1 MHTDFPRVCPSQEHA
16 QPVDL
21 SGYRRHRIR
30 VQTDKRISRQVD
42 HFSHSHAIPV
52 PIIFLGSLATFLLR
66 LSMENIGIVKLVD
79 ATVSFTKETSLFDLL
94 VQLKSSQPTPSS
106 PVTQL
111 DWYFGVDEEA
121 LQAAQQENRSLGLV
135 VRQMD
140 SHYELEMH
148 CHSEISEEA
157 VFLLLEKYFN
167 NYFSHGLSRARQP
180 VQHYPLL
187 SPREQSRLLSFGNQT
202 DCRFPNVQLVHEV
215 FSRQARKSPNAV
227 ALVFDGVTMS
237 YKAVDEQST
246 RLALILQEMGVAPE
260 VLVAVCFER
269 SFEMVITLLAIF
281 KAGGAYL
288 PIDPNAP
295 GERVAYIL
303 KDSEV
308 GLCIRQSKT
317 ALPLSQPESAQV
329 RLHDFDELMG
339 RSSKQPALVRHAKP
353 DNLAYVIYTS
363 GSTGKP
369 KGIEIEHRSIM
380 NTLYFLQRQYPVGP
394 EDAYALKTHYTFDVS
409 LSELFGWFFGG
420 GRLEILPPLLEKQPD
435 LLFQFIRT
443 QRITHLNFAPSALR
457 VFLLSVR
464 NQAISKAHLALKYL
478 MVAGE
483 AFPPEVVKLA
493 QEHFQGV
500 QVENI
505 YGPTEVSIYG
515 SYFSCNQAHAHSTAS
530 TTPIGK
536 PISNTR
542 LYVLDLHQQ
551 ALPLGVIGELCIAG
565 PGLARGYRNRPA
577 LTAEKFVQNPFA
589 RWFRPHE
596 KKLYRTG
603 DLARWRA
610 DGNIEYLGRIDTQV
624 KIRGFRI
631 ELGEIEK
638 VLETHGS
645 IKSAV
650 VLDKPLEN
658 TTQLVAYYEPQAGQ
672 TSLAHDEL
680 VNFLQQSLP
689 DYMIPSAF
697 WQVEKIPHLSS
708 GKVDRV
714 SLRALNLSPQRPG
727 SEQIILDNQS
737 NPAKVSELILNAW
750 QRHLRLDDIALDDN
764 FFRIGGDSLS
774 AYDVMTTI
782 NRQLKS
788 PLPLTALFEHVS
800 IRALTRYALDASDA
814 SSARQPPS
822 HETSHEKSDM
832 ANPVSAQDVAIVG
845 MSGSFPG
852 AANLD
857 EFWKLIVEG
866 KDCIS
871 DVPKGR
877 WDSRDMFGSP
887 ESGFGKTRITWGGFL
902 KGVDEFDPLFF
913 DISPREASVMD
924 PQQRLLLTHT
934 WWAMEH
940 AGIKPGS
947 FSSKKT
953 GVFIAAGQ
961 SDYQHIVALSGE
973 DSAYAKT
980 AALASMIPNR
990 ISSVFDLH
998 GPSEAIEATCASSLV
1013 ALHRAMHSLRNGE
1026 CEQAIVG
1033 AVHLLLSP
1041 DAFSTYE
1048 AMGLLSAERTARPF
1062 ESCGQGYVRSEGV
1075 GAMVLMPLATAIA
1088 NRCTIHAVVK
1098 GTGVA
1103 HGGRGISLTA
1113 PNPRGMKDAI
1123 SQAYAEASID
1133 PRTISYVEAH
1143 GIAAPVADA
1152 IEMGALEESLSG
1164 MTDSALSGLGHK
1176 PVIFPQEKISISSLK
1191 TTIGH
1196 GEVVSGL
1203 AAVFKVALALR
1214 HRILPGL
1221 PRYTPENINPQI
1233 IDTPFAFSPHNRVWD
1248 SLPGEDGKALPRRGA
1263 VNGYGFGVN
1272 AHAII
1277 EEYPSPIKIPQTSG
1291 KLPIVISARTP
1302 EQLRLL
1308 ASGLAIFLEQ
1318 HPASAIADIACTLW
1332 SGREAMKHR
1341 LALIAADVAE
1351 IIGHLHAYLSNDALI
1366 SEHVVYGVA
1375 QPGSPAGAPTAAASM
1390 QDAIARWVQG
1400 QDIDLGV
1407 YLASSS
1413 GQRIPLVAYPFSTDR
1428 YWYTLKNASNSGSNP
1443 APHQAIDTAKHPKH
1457 SKRICIIGAGPAGLV
1472 AAKSLLEEGHL
1483 PTIFEK
1489 EEVLGGVWN
1498 MKQQKEAGAYQKTR
1512 FQNSKDTSFFS
1523 DFYPDVD
1530 EPFLSLAQVNTYL
1543 KQYAER
1549 FSLSSL
1555 IHYQSQVKSVEKT
1568 GAGWKVVI
1576 ETNQGADKAPLTQTD
1591 YFDGVCMCQGRYR
1604 VPKMPAI
1611 PGLERFRG
1619 EVIHSGAYFD
1629 SARLAG
1635 KRVLVVGNGVS
1646 GMDIAEEASQVA
1658 RKVYWSMRS
1667 LRLVLPR
1674 MVGFLPNDYV
1684 SPANLLMPDEIR
1696 SRRNLENLAL
1706 SMPDYSALYQSTG
1719 LFPSLEEFRK
1729 YPFILINDGVLPC
1742 VASGKITPIHD
1753 EIVSL
1758 GENSCQFS
1766 KEGNS
1771 LNEVDVIVFCTG
1783 YAYRH
1788 NYPFL
1793 KEIDPDKD
1801 FSMGLFYEQDP
1812 TLVNLYGLLD
1822 IGTVGTFPF
1831 LEMAARW
1838 YARILSGTYQLSPE
1852 ELSYRN
1858 HPQHIVV
1865 APIASILFGL
1875 KLGLLP
1881 RPEEQFKEFWKILNS
1896 PAFSMIYRLAGDH
1909 ADPHAKQRLEE
1920 CQRRS
1925 LIHDDRHDPELQKLK
1940 YRILAGLGT
1949 ATLQALFERKEI
1961 NSEEFLGAQGAFENP
1976 LRLDWSLQFMTMG
1989 KTGEAGQSH
1998 DEDPKLHAYQ
2008 QLYLSVKNGEI
2019 DSRSLINTLT
2029 EMDL

>member
-1 MHTDFPRVCPSQEHA
+1 
-16 QPVDL
+16 
-21 SGYRRHRIR
+21 
-30 VQTDKRISRQVD
+30 
-42 HFSHSHAIPV
+42 
-52 PIIFLGSLATFLLR
+52 
-66 LSMENIGIVKLVD
+66 MENIGIVKLLD
-79 ATVSFTKETSLFDLL
+79 ATVSFTKETSLFDLV
-94 VQLKSSQPTPSS
+94 VQLKSSQPTSS
-106 PVTQL
+106 AAVTQL
-111 DWYFGVDEEA
+111 DWYFGVNEEA
-121 LQAAQQENRSLGLV
+121 LKAAQQENKSLSLV
-135 VRQMD
+135 IRQMD
-140 SHYELEMH
+140 SHYELEVRYYLNT
-148 CHSEISEEA
+148 SEEA
-157 VFLLLEKYFN
+157 GFRLVEKHFN
-167 NYFSHGLSRARQP
+167 HYLSHGISRAHQP
-180 VQHYPLL
+180 VQSYPLL
-187 SPREQSRLLSFGNQT
+187 SRREQSRLLSFGNDT
-202 DCRFPNVQLVHEV
+202 GRRFPGVQLVHEV

-227 ALVFDGVTMS
+227 ALVYGDIAMS
-237 YKAVDEQST
+237 YQEVDEQST
-246 RLALILQEMGVAPE
+246 RLARILQEMGVAPE

-295 GERVAYIL
+295 SARVAYIL
-303 KDSEV
+303 KDSEAS
-308 GLCIRQSKT
+308 LCIRQSH
-317 ALPLSQPESAQV
+317 ASLALSQLESAQV
-329 RLHDFDELMG
+329 RLHAFDELMA
-339 RSSKQPALVRHAKP
+339 RSGKPPALVRHTKP
-353 DNLAYVIYTS
+353 NNLAYVIYTS

-369 KGIEIEHRSIM
+369 KGIEIEHRNIM
-380 NTLYFLQRQYPVGP
+380 NTLYFLQHQYPVKP

-420 GRLEILPPLLEKQPD
+420 GRLVILPPLLEKQPD
-435 LLFQFIRT
+435 LLFKFIQA

-457 VFLLSVR
+457 IFLLSVR
-464 NQAISKAHLALKYL
+464 NQAISNEHLALKYL

-483 AFPPEVVKLA
+483 AFPPEVVRLA
-493 QEHFQGV
+493 QDIFQGV
-500 QVENI
+500 QIENI

-515 SYFSCNQAHAHSTAS
+515 SYFSCKQSHAHSTAS

-536 PISNTR
+536 PISNTKM
-542 LYVLDLHQQ
+542 YVLDHHQQ
-551 ALPLGVIGELCIAG
+551 ALPLGVVGELCVAG
-565 PGLARGYRNRPA
+565 PGLARGYRNRRA
-577 LTAEKFVQNPFA
+577 LTEEKFVRNPFS
-589 RWFRPHE
+589 RWFKRHE

-610 DGNIEYLGRIDTQV
+610 DGSIEYLGRIDTQV

-658 TTQLVAYYEPQAGQ
+658 TTQLVAYYESHTEQA
-672 TSLAHDEL
+672 SVAHEEL
-680 VNFLQQSLP
+680 INFLQKSLP
-689 DYMIPSAF
+689 DYMIPAAF
-697 WQVEKIPHLSS
+697 VPVEKIPHLSS
-708 GKVDRV
+708 GKVDRI
-714 SLRALNLSPQRPG
+714 SLRALNLSPRRQGPEQVILSGQLNPG
-727 SEQIILDNQS
+727 NVSKLILD
-737 NPAKVSELILNAW
+737 AW
-750 QRHLRLDDIALDDN
+750 RRHLRLDDIAPDDS

-774 AYDVMTTI
+774 AYEVMDTI

-788 PLPLTALFEHVS
+788 PLPLTALFENISV
-800 IRALTRYALDASDA
+800 RKLTQYILDASDA
-814 SSARQPPS
+814 SDATDATDATSECQPPS
-822 HETSHEKSDM
+822 DEASGMEKS
-832 ANPVSAQDVAIVG
+832 VSAHDVAIVG
-845 MSGSFPG
+845 MSGSFPD
-852 AANLD
+852 AVNLE
-857 EFWKLIVEG
+857 EFWKVIVEG

-871 DVPKGR
+871 EVPKAR
-877 WDSRDMFGSP
+877 WDSRTIFGSP
-887 ESGFGKTRITWGGFL
+887 ETAFGKTRITWGGFL

-934 WWAMEH
+934 WWALEH

-947 FSSKKT
+947 FSARKT

-961 SDYQHIVALSGE
+961 SDYQHLIALSGE

-998 GPSEAIEATCASSLV
+998 GPNEAIEATCASSLV
-1013 ALHRAMHSLRNGE
+1013 ALHHAMHSLRNGE

-1075 GAMVLMPLATAIA
+1075 GAMVLMPLETAIA
-1088 NRCTIHAVVK
+1088 NRCTIHAVIK

-1113 PNPRGMKDAI
+1113 PNPRGMKSAI
-1123 SQAYAEASID
+1123 SQAYTAASVD
-1133 PRTISYVEAH
+1133 PRTVSYVEAH

-1152 IEMGALEESLSG
+1152 IEMGALKESLVD
-1164 MTDSALSGLGHK
+1164 MIDSEFRHTPAIS
-1176 PVIFPQEKISISSLK
+1176 PQAKISISSLK

-1203 AAVFKVALALR
+1203 AAIFKVVLALQ

-1221 PRYTPENINPQI
+1221 PRYTPENINPKI
-1233 IDTPFAFSPHNRVWD
+1233 IDTPFEFSPHNRAWD

-1277 EEYPSPIKIPQTSG
+1277 EEYPSPIKTSRTSG

-1302 EQLRLL
+1302 EHLRLL
-1308 ASGLAIFLEQ
+1308 ASGLATFLAE
-1318 HPASAIADIACTLW
+1318 HPSSALQDIACTLW
-1332 SGREAMKHR
+1332 FGREAMKHR
-1341 LALIAADVAE
+1341 LAFIAEDVPQ
-1351 IIGHLHAYLSNDALI
+1351 IIVHLHAYLSNESPI
-1366 SEHVVYGVA
+1366 SEHVVRGVA
-1375 QPGSPAGAPTAAASM
+1375 QPGSLATHSSM
-1390 QDAIARWVQG
+1390 QDAIALWVQG
-1400 QDIDLGV
+1400 QDIDLGA

-1413 GQRIPLVAYPFSTDR
+1413 GQRIALAAYPFSTDR
-1428 YWYTLKNASNSGSNP
+1428 YWYPLRKTSNVAST
-1443 APHQAIDTAKHPKH
+1443 QAIPTTKRP
-1457 SKRICIIGAGPAGLV
+1457 KRICIIGAGPAGLV

-1489 EEVLGGVWN
+1489 EEVLGGIWN

-1530 EPFLSLAQVNTYL
+1530 EAFLSLAQVNTYL
-1543 KQYAER
+1543 KQYADR
-1549 FSLSSL
+1549 FKLTSI
-1555 IHYQSQVKSVEKT
+1555 IHYQSQVKSVEKE
-1568 GAGWKVVI
+1568 GSAWKVVI
-1576 ETNQGADKAPLTQTD
+1576 EKTQGADKAPLMQTD

-1604 VPKMPAI
+1604 VPKMPSI
-1611 PGLERFRG
+1611 PGLHQFRG
-1619 EVIHSGAYFD
+1619 EIIHAGAYFD
-1629 SARLAG
+1629 SAILTG

-1684 SPANLLMPDEIR
+1684 SPANLLMPDDIR
-1696 SRRNLENLAL
+1696 SRRNLENLSL
-1706 SMPDYSALYQSTG
+1706 SMPDYYALYQSTG

-1729 YPFILINDGVLPC
+1729 YPFILINDGVLSC
-1742 VASGKITPIHD
+1742 VASGKITPIFD

-1758 GENSCQFS
+1758 GENGCQFS
-1766 KEGNS
+1766 NEENS
-1771 LNEVDVIVFCTG
+1771 LKEVDAIVFCTG
-1783 YAYRH
+1783 YEYRH

-1793 KEIDPDKD
+1793 KGIDPVKD
-1801 FSMGLFYEQDP
+1801 FSMGLFYQQDP

-1831 LEMAARW
+1831 LEMVARW
-1838 YARILSGTYQLSPE
+1838 YARIQSGTYQLSPE

-1858 HPQHIVV
+1858 HPRQIVV

-1881 RPEEQFKEFWKILNS
+1881 KPEEEFKEFWKILNS
-1896 PAFSMIYRLAGDH
+1896 PAFSMIYRLRGDH

-1949 ATLQALFERKEI
+1949 ASLQDLFARKEI
-1961 NSEEFLGAQGAFENP
+1961 TSEEFLGAQGAFDNP
-1976 LRLDWSLQFMTMG
+1976 LHLDWSRQFMTMG
-1989 KTGEAGQSH
+1989 EMTEMSEMDEVPQSH
-1998 DEDPKLHAYQ
+1998 DENIKLHAYK
-2008 QLYLSVKNGEI
+2008 QLYLRVKNGEV
-2019 DSRSLINTLT
+2019 DTRTLINTLT

>member
-1 MHTDFPRVCPSQEHA
+1 
-16 QPVDL
+16 
-21 SGYRRHRIR
+21 
-30 VQTDKRISRQVD
+30 
-42 HFSHSHAIPV
+42 
-52 PIIFLGSLATFLLR
+52 
-66 LSMENIGIVKLVD
+66 MENIGIVKLAD

-94 VQLKSSQPTPSS
+94 VQLKSSQPTISAA
-106 PVTQL
+106 VTQL
-111 DWYFGVDEEA
+111 DWYFGVNEEA
-121 LQAAQQENRSLGLV
+121 LKAAQQENKSLGLEI
-135 VRQMD
+135 RQMD
-140 SHYELEMH
+140 SHYELEVRYYLNT
-148 CHSEISEEA
+148 SEEA
-157 VFLLLEKYFN
+157 GFRLVEKHFN
-167 NYFSHGLSRARQP
+167 HYLSHGVSRVHQP
-180 VQHYPLL
+180 IQSHPLL
-187 SPREQSRLLSFGNQT
+187 SRREQSRLLSFGNDT
-202 DCRFPNVQLVHEV
+202 GRRFPGVRLVHEV
-215 FSRQARKSPNAV
+215 FNRQARKSPNAV
-227 ALVFDGVTMS
+227 ALVYGDITMS
-237 YKAVDEQST
+237 YQEVDEQST
-246 RLALILQEMGVAPE
+246 RLARVLQEMGVAPE

-295 GERVAYIL
+295 SARVAYIL
-303 KDSEV
+303 KDSEAS
-308 GLCIRQSKT
+308 LCIRQSN
-317 ALPLSQPESAQV
+317 ASLALSQLESAQV
-329 RLHDFDELMG
+329 RLHGFDELMA
-339 RSSKQPALVRHAKP
+339 RSSKPPALVRHTKP
-353 DNLAYVIYTS
+353 GNLAYVIYTS

-369 KGIEIEHRSIM
+369 KGIEIEHRNIM
-380 NTLYFLQRQYPVGP
+380 NTLYFLQHQYPVKP

-420 GRLEILPPLLEKQPD
+420 GRLVILPPLLEKQPD
-435 LLFQFIRT
+435 VLFKFIQA

-457 VFLLSVR
+457 IFLLSMR
-464 NQAISKAHLALKYL
+464 NQAISNEHLALKYL

-483 AFPPEVVKLA
+483 AFPPEVVRLA
-493 QEHFQGV
+493 QDIFQGV

-515 SYFSCNQAHAHSTAS
+515 SYFSCKQSHAHSTTA

-542 LYVLDLHQQ
+542 MYVLDLHQQ
-551 ALPLGVIGELCIAG
+551 ALPLGVVGELCVAG
-565 PGLARGYRNRPA
+565 PGLARGYRNRRA
-577 LTAEKFVQNPFA
+577 LTEEKFVRNPFS
-589 RWFRPHE
+589 RWFKRHE
-596 KKLYRTG
+596 KRLYRTG

-610 DGNIEYLGRIDTQV
+610 DGSIEYLGRIDTQV

-658 TTQLVAYYEPQAGQ
+658 TTQLVAYYESHTEQA
-672 TSLAHDEL
+672 SVAHEEL
-680 VNFLQQSLP
+680 INFLQKSLP
-689 DYMIPSAF
+689 DYMIPATF
-697 WQVEKIPHLSS
+697 VQVEKIPHLSS

-714 SLRALNLSPQRPG
+714 SLRALNLSPRRQGP
-727 SEQIILDNQS
+727 EQVILSGQLNPDDVSKLILD
-737 NPAKVSELILNAW
+737 AW
-750 QRHLRLDDIALDDN
+750 RRHLRLDDIAPDAN
-764 FFRIGGDSLS
+764 FFRIGGNSLS
-774 AYDVMTTI
+774 AYEVMDAI

-788 PLPLTALFEHVS
+788 SLPLTALFENVS
-800 IRALTRYALDASDA
+800 IRKLTQYILEAPDATSE
-814 SSARQPPS
+814 RPPPS
-822 HETSHEKSDM
+822 DEALGMEKS
-832 ANPVSAQDVAIVG
+832 VSAHDVAIVG
-845 MSGSFPG
+845 MSGSFPD
-852 AANLD
+852 AVNLE
-857 EFWKLIVEG
+857 EFWKVIVEG

-871 DVPKGR
+871 EVPQTR
-877 WDSRDMFGSP
+877 WDSRDIFGSP
-887 ESGFGKTRITWGGFL
+887 ASGFGKTRITWGGFIN
-902 KGVDEFDPLFF
+902 GVDEFDPLFF

-940 AGIKPGS
+940 AGMKPAS

-961 SDYQHIVALSGE
+961 SDYQHLIALSGE

-1041 DAFSTYE
+1041 EAFSTYE
-1048 AMGLLSAERTARPF
+1048 AMGLLSAERMARPF

-1075 GAMVLMPLATAIA
+1075 GAMVLMPLATAVA
-1088 NRCTIHAVVK
+1088 HRCTIHAVIK

-1113 PNPRGMKDAI
+1113 PNPRGMKSAI

-1133 PRTISYVEAH
+1133 PRTVSYIEAH

-1152 IEMGALEESLSG
+1152 IEMSALQESLSG
-1164 MTDSALSGLGHK
+1164 MIDGASGHET
-1176 PVIFPQEKISISSLK
+1176 VISPQPKINVSSLK

-1214 HRILPGL
+1214 HRVLPGL

-1233 IDTPFAFSPHNRVWD
+1233 IDAPFVFSPHNCAWD
-1248 SLPGEDGKALPRRGA
+1248 SLRGEDGKALPRRGA

-1277 EEYPSPIKIPQTSG
+1277 EEYPSPIKIPQTSC
-1291 KLPIVISARTP
+1291 KLPIVISARTR

-1308 ASGLAIFLEQ
+1308 ASGLALFLER
-1318 HPASAIADIACTLW
+1318 HPTTAIADIACTLW

-1341 LALIAADVAE
+1341 LALIAQDVPE
-1351 IIGHLHAYLSNDALI
+1351 IIGHLHACLSNDALI
-1366 SEHVVYGVA
+1366 SEHVVSGVA
-1375 QPGSPAGAPTAAASM
+1375 QPGSPATPASM

-1400 QDIDLGV
+1400 QDIDLGA
-1407 YLASSS
+1407 YLAASP
-1413 GQRIPLVAYPFSTDR
+1413 GQRIPLAAYPFSTDR
-1428 YWYTLKNASNSGSNP
+1428 YWYTLKNASESGSDP
-1443 APHQAIDTAKHPKH
+1443 ASPQAIHMAKRPKHP
-1457 SKRICIIGAGPAGLV
+1457 KRICIIGAGPAGLV

-1498 MKQQKEAGAYQKTR
+1498 MMQQKEAGAYQKTR

-1523 DFYPDVD
+1523 DFYPDAD
-1530 EPFLSLAQVNTYL
+1530 EPFLSLAQVNAYL
-1543 KQYAER
+1543 KQYADR
-1549 FSLSSL
+1549 FLLTPL
-1555 IHYQSQVKSVEKT
+1555 IHYQSQVKRVEKT
-1568 GAGWKVVI
+1568 GSGWKVVI
-1576 ETNQGADKAPLTQTD
+1576 ETNRGADKAPLLQTD

-1611 PGLERFRG
+1611 PGLDRFRG
-1619 EVIHSGAYFD
+1619 EIIHSGAYFD
-1629 SARLAG
+1629 NARFAD
-1635 KRVLVVGNGVS
+1635 KRVLIVGNGVS

-1696 SRRNLENLAL
+1696 SRRNLENLSL
-1706 SMPDYSALYQSTG
+1706 SMPDYYALYQSTG

-1742 VASGKITPIHD
+1742 VASGKITPILD
-1753 EIVSL
+1753 QIASL

-1766 KEGNS
+1766 KEANS
-1771 LNEVDVIVFCTG
+1771 LEDLDAIVFCTG

-1793 KEIDPDKD
+1793 QGIDPVKD

-1831 LEMAARW
+1831 LEMVARW
-1838 YARILSGTYQLSPE
+1838 YARIQSGTYQLSPE

-1858 HPQHIVV
+1858 DPRHIVV

-1881 RPEEQFKEFWKILNS
+1881 RPEEEFKEFWKVLNS

-1949 ATLQALFERKEI
+1949 ATLQSLFARKEI
-1961 NSEEFLGAQGAFENP
+1961 NSEEFLGAQGAFEHP
-1976 LRLDWSLQFMTMG
+1976 LHLDWSLQFMTMG
-1989 KTGEAGQSH
+1989 KTGEADQSR
-1998 DEDPKLHAYQ
+1998 DEAPRLHAYK
-2008 QLYLSVKNGEI
+2008 QLYLRVKNGEV
-2019 DSRSLINTLT
+2019 DSRTLINTLT